1 MIDAGWLVLRAA
13 GFILVLQASG
23 AVLFLAL
30 CARQLAPR
38 SLGVIRMTAAHVAR
52 AALLC
57 VCAQGLVEPLHL
69 AGEWEGLKDPL
80 LWRLAWLG
88 PGAWILWLR
97 LLGLTLLLAVLRP
110 KRAVLPL
117 AAPGILLALGSFLV
131 GGHALVDAHRLLLA
145 PLLGLHVLAVAFWF
159 GALWPLRQVAELE
172 PAPRAAAVL
181 HSFSRRAVWLVPL
194 LGLAGLGLA
203 AVLLP
208 DLAALRRPYGQ
219 ILCLKLLL
227 FAVLLALAARNK
239 LALVPALARADLRA
253 LPALRRN
260 LMLEYALVCTVLTA
274 TALLTGLFSPAAG
287 AS

>member
-1 MIDAGWLVLRAA
+1 M
-13 GFILVLQASG
+13 LQASG
-23 AVLFLAL
+23 AVLFAL
-30 CARQLAPR
+30 FARQLTP
-38 SLGVIRMTAAHVAR
+38 SVGVVQMTAAHVAR

-57 VCAQGLVEPLHL
+57 VCTQALLEPLHL
-69 AGEWEGLKDPL
+69 AGAWEGVKDPL

-88 PGAWILWLR
+88 PGAWIVWLR
-97 LLGLTLLLAVLRP
+97 LVGLSLLLLALRRHA
-110 KRAVLPL
+110 KVLPL
-117 AAPGILLALGSFLV
+117 ARPAAFLALGSFLV
-131 GGHALVDAHRLLLA
+131 SGHALLDTHRLLLA

-194 LGLAGLGLA
+194 LGLAGLGLGG
-203 AVLLP
+203 VLLP

-219 ILCLKLLL
+219 ILCVKVLL

-239 LALVPALARADLRA
+239 LALVPALARADSRA

-260 LMLEYALVCTVLTA
+260 LMLEYALICTVLTA
-274 TALLTGLFSPAAG
+274 TAVMTGLFSPSAA

>member
-30 CARQLAPR
+30 FAQHLAPR
-38 SLGVIRMTAAHVAR
+38 SLGVIRMTAAQVAR

-57 VCAQGLVEPLHL
+57 VCAQALVEPLHL
-69 AGEWEGLKDPL
+69 AGEWAGLKDPL

-88 PGAWILWLR
+88 PGAWIIWLR
-97 LLGLTLLLAVLRP
+97 LLGLTLLLQALRP
-110 KRAVLPL
+110 NRALQPP
-117 AAPGILLALGSFLV
+117 AGAGALLALGSFLV
-131 GGHALVDAHRLLLA
+131 SGHALVDTHRLLLA
-145 PLLGLHVLAVAFWF
+145 PLLGLHVLTVAFWF

-172 PAPRAAAVL
+172 PAARAAAVL

-194 LGLAGLGLA
+194 LGLAGLGVA
-203 AVLLP
+203 VVLLP

-219 ILCLKLLL
+219 ILCLKVLL

-260 LMLEYALVCTVLTA
+260 LMLEYALICTVLTA
-274 TALLTGLFSPAAG
+274 TALLTGFFSPAAG
-287 AS
+287 AP

>member
-1 MIDAGWLVLRAA
+1 MAA
-13 GFILVLQASG
+13 RVAWPGRLDS
-23 AVLFLAL
+23 LA
-30 CARQLAPR
+30 ARL
-38 SLGVIRMTAAHVAR
+38 I
-52 AALLC
+52 
-57 VCAQGLVEPLHL
+57 
-69 AGEWEGLKDPL
+69 
-80 LWRLAWLG
+80 
-88 PGAWILWLR
+88 
-97 LLGLTLLLAVLRP
+97 GLTLLLLALRP
-110 KRAVLPL
+110 HVHCRPL
-117 AAPGILLALGSFLV
+117 ARAGAFLALGSFLV
-131 GGHALVDAHRLLLA
+131 SGHALLDTHRMLLA

-203 AVLLP
+203 GVLLP

-219 ILCLKLLL
+219 ILCVKVLL

-239 LALVPALARADLRA
+239 LALVPALARADSRA

-260 LMLEYALVCTVLTA
+260 LMLEYALICTVLTA
-274 TALLTGLFSPAAG
+274 TALMTGLFSPAAG